1 MKRLVR
7 AARETFR
14 SLRIRNFRLF
24 FVGQGI
30 SQVGNWLT
38 LVAQSLLVLSI
49 TRSGLAL
56 GLLAACQFG
65 PVLLLGAWAGLV
77 ADRSDKRRLLM
88 VVQVGAMAQSFMLA
102 GLAFTGDPP
111 LVAIYAVA
119 SLGGLAMAFDNP
131 ARRAFVVEMVPI
143 EVVPNAVGLNSA
155 VMTSS
160 RIIGPALA
168 GLLTVT
174 VGFGWAFALDGVS
187 YIAVLVALAMMRPSE
202 LHREAVTVPG
212 KGQVREG
219 LRYVR
224 GVPELWIPL
233 MMMGVVGALAFNFQV
248 VVPLLVT
255 RTFGGQAATFT
266 LLFSFM
272 AVGSLVGALV
282 GARRTVVDVGIV
294 VKASAAFGVAM
305 LVLAVT
311 PNLAL
316 AFPVGLAVGVTS
328 ISFLTTS
335 TAIVQMRADPSM
347 RGRVLALQA
356 ILFLGTTPI
365 GGPLLGVISD
375 AFGARVGIAVGG
387 VAAVGA
393 AAWGHL
399 AGRRGGV
406 THSREAQP
414 APAVTPDFGAD
425 MDFVSCSDPDGT
437 RVELMEI
444 PS

>member
-7 AARETFR
+7 AARETFC

-38 LVAQSLLVLSI
+38 LVAQSLLVLSM

-102 GLAFTGDPP
+102 GLAFMGDPP

-202 LHREAVTVPG
+202 LHREAVTVRG

-266 LLFSFM
+266 LLLSFM

-282 GARRTVVDVGIV
+282 GARRTVVDVGSV

-406 THSREAQP
+406 THGREAQP
-414 APAVTPDFGAD
+414 APAVTPAVTPVFGAAAA
-425 MDFVSCSDPDGT
+425 VGPPAP
-437 RVELMEI
+437 RAA
-444 PS
+444 